1 MVYSWLLIGIKE
13 PIITRSTVLLQKLTI
28 PPLAEKFPAFYKA
41 RKFITVLT
49 TYRARWIQSTPSHPL
64 SLWPHLSLRL
74 PSCLLP
80 SRPTKTPY
88 TFLLFPMRATWSAL
102 LIVLN
107 WITIIRERFSSTD
120 LQNQSRLACSHMHV
134 HSGIIE
140 SPVLKENKSW
150 NATLSNVLCEL
161 KKVKN
166 KSNFRQEWPYAAF
179 DK

>member
-1 MVYSWLLIGIKE
+1 
-13 PIITRSTVLLQKLTI
+13 
-28 PPLAEKFPAFYKA
+28 
-41 RKFITVLT
+41 
-49 TYRARWIQSTPSHPL
+49 
-64 SLWPHLSLRL
+64 
-74 PSCLLP
+74 
-80 SRPTKTPY
+80 
-88 TFLLFPMRATWSAL
+88 
-102 LIVLN
+102 
-107 WITIIRERFSSTD
+107 
-120 LQNQSRLACSHMHV
+120 MHV